1 MLLPILGL
9 SLAELEEDVPE
20 QEIAISL
27 NSVARSKDGL
37 DIELRIENL
46 TDSMLLFN
54 SPKSSHGF
62 KVISV
67 IFTDSSGG
75 EIKLV
80 RAPPSSTG
88 GIRFATLKRREV
100 RIHKYR
106 INLEEWYVV
115 KGLFALGDANKVKVV
130 FNSPKMGGLIDTG
143 VKVWAGRVSTQTVET
158 DFFLNEIFPSE
169 FTR

>member
-1 MLLPILGL
+1 MLLLILGL
-9 SLAELEEDVPE
+9 SFAELEKKVPE

-27 NSVARSKDGL
+27 NSVAKSKDGL
-37 DIELRIENL
+37 DIELKIENL

-62 KVISV
+62 RVISV
-67 IFTDSSGG
+67 VFTDSSGG
-75 EIKLV
+75 EIYLRRSPPNSLGV
-80 RAPPSSTG
+80 RL
-88 GIRFATLKRREV
+88 ATLKRREV
-100 RIHKYR
+100 RIHKYS
-106 INLEEWYVV
+106 INLEEWYVAT
-115 KGLFALGDANKVKVV
+115 GFSALGDANKVKVV

-169 FTR
+169 FSR